1 MGYDSR
7 GHCAGAVADCTTGD
21 GRECHGCRGDVTAV
35 DSAAKNLSRRSGL
48 ILGSSI

>member
-7 GHCAGAVADCTTGD
+7 GHCAGAVAECTTGD

-35 DSAAKNLSRRSGL
+35 DSAAKNLSRRGGL